1 MKYLLTLLLL
11 LCLPLLAQQ
20 PQEGQPTP
28 FQYQEPPKADPLQ
41 LIFDTGKRA
50 FSERL
55 YDASIRYFTEYLEKV
70 GNNLELFTQ
79 GADYLAQ
86 SWLLN
91 DNPQKALEVI
101 TTLEKKLSSPLSPSF
116 LYLKARALAKLSKWQ
131 EAYDTLAHV
140 ILSSQQSTLP
150 QDATLLCADCLME
163 QRKWEEMELFITRI
177 NAISESARGDFQLQ
191 YRLAEAQIALQKYQ
205 LAMDTISNVQ
215 PPQQNEK
222 EKLKYDIIKVRI
234 LSLLNQVDKAMEE
247 FANAKLATSATST
260 DTQQQMW
267 QMFLALA
274 DSLYTAKRY
283 DEAIPIYQRAI
294 GYAADDE
301 QKKHSMEYVI
311 RSYIAVKFN
320 KDELIKSLETFGQTF
335 PASQEEIEL
344 TELYAQSL
352 YNEKNYYEAIE
363 RFKKLCLLNPEQD
376 KLYAAYMNIGKCYR
390 FQGETNNSIE
400 AFEKAEPFGKDEEE
414 RANALFQAAD
424 MAADFFHK
432 SLQNSQ
438 EKEKIQPYATAAITI
453 FKRVATQYPK
463 TDNAPLALFKEA
475 NILYA
480 LDEFKKAAGE
490 YAIITSNYQTSD
502 KYEEALLLQGMCM
515 RRYAASPAE
524 KTAANH
530 FLAESATQMTPD
542 SPFID
547 WANLEAAQAA
557 EEAGNVKLAETML
570 MGVANNGTS
579 EKNKEALFSLAMLQF
594 NASDDED
601 ARKNTETFFEKYPTD
616 PLSDELCIMIGDSY
630 ANEGNWE
637 MAAKYYITPL
647 NTTPVRNP
655 IITPYARYESANA
668 AFHLERFNDA
678 LDHLTTLIATLDSQ
692 KQPLPTQY
700 DPNLL
705 ARASFLKG
713 DTHAKLLEYANA
725 ADAFSTCFREAQDSN
740 LKYSALGRRG
750 EMLLQIA
757 RKGPISEH
765 TDDFRNAEQCFRE
778 IIRQEGIFH
787 PLNIMARYFLAFTL
801 NCQDKTEEAIKEYE
815 DFYTSFGEKASH
827 DTPVDNYYFANAILE
842 LAELLEKDEKNPDR
856 LKKAQHYYAVLM
868 KANLPTSPTA
878 KERYIKLMN
887 TLK

>member
-1 MKYLLTLLLL
+1 MRYLLTILLL

-20 PQEGQPTP
+20 HLEGQPAP

-55 YDASIRYFTEYLEKV
+55 YDASTRYFTEYLEKV
-70 GNNLELFTQ
+70 GDNLELFTR

-101 TTLEKKLSSPLSPSF
+101 ATLEKKLSSPLSSSF

-131 EAYDTLAHV
+131 EAYDTLAPT
-140 ILSSQQSTLP
+140 ILSSQQSPLP
-150 QDATLLCADCLME
+150 PEATILCADCLME
-163 QRKWEEMELFITRI
+163 QRKWKEMELFITRI
-177 NAISESARGDFQLQ
+177 NLLDEAAKKDFQLQ

-205 LAMDTISNVQ
+205 LALDTVNAIQ
-215 PPQQNEK
+215 PSQQNER
-222 EKLKYDIIKVRI
+222 EKLKYDIIRI
-234 LSLLNQVDKAMEE
+234 RVLSLLNQIDKAMEE
-247 FANAKLATSATST
+247 FANAKLATSVAPAYTRP
-260 DTQQQMW
+260 QMW
-267 QMFLALA
+267 QMFVALA
-274 DSLYTAKRY
+274 DSLYSAKRY
-283 DEAIPIYQRAI
+283 EEALPIYQRAI
-294 GYAADDE
+294 GYATDDE

-311 RSYIAVKFN
+311 RSYIAVKYN
-320 KDELIKSLETFGQTF
+320 KDELIKALEVFGQTF
-335 PASQEEIEL
+335 PASKEEIEL
-344 TELYAQSL
+344 TELYAQFL
-352 YNEKNYYEAIE
+352 YSEKNYYEAIE

-376 KLYAAYMNIGKCYR
+376 RLYAAYMNIGKCYR
-390 FQGETNNSIE
+390 FQGDTNNSIE
-400 AFEKAEPFGKDEEE
+400 AFEKAEPFGNDETEHAE
-414 RANALFQAAD
+414 ALFQAAD
-424 MAADFFHK
+424 MAADYFHK

-438 EKEKIQPYATAAITI
+438 ETEKIQPYATTAITI
-453 FKRVATQYPK
+453 FKRVATLYPK
-463 TDNAPLALFKEA
+463 TNRAPLALFKEA

-480 LDEFKKAAGE
+480 LNEFKRAAGE
-490 YAIITSNYQTSD
+490 YAILTNNYQTSD

-515 RRYAASPAE
+515 RRYAASPDE

-530 FLAESATQMTPD
+530 FLAESATKMTQNIL
-542 SPFID
+542 FID

-557 EEAGNVKLAETML
+557 EEAGNTKLAETML

-594 NASDDED
+594 NASNDEE
-601 ARKNTETFFEKYPTD
+601 ARKNAEAFFEKYPAD
-616 PLSDELCIMIGDSY
+616 PLSDELCIMTGDSY
-630 ANEGNWE
+630 ANEGNWDL
-637 MAAKYYITPL
+637 AAKYYITPL

-655 IITPYARYESANA
+655 LITPYARYESANA
-668 AFHLERFNDA
+668 ALHLEKYNDA
-678 LDHLTTLIATLDSQ
+678 LDHVTTLITTITSQ
-692 KQPLPTQY
+692 NQPLPAQY

-705 ARASFLKG
+705 ARAFFLKG
-713 DTHAKLLEYANA
+713 ETHAKLLDFASA
-725 ADAFSTCFREAQDSN
+725 ADAFSNCFREAQDSN

-765 TDDFRNAEQCFRE
+765 ADYFKDAEQCFRE
-778 IIRQEGIFH
+778 IIHQEGLYH

-827 DTPVDNYYFANAILE
+827 NTPVDNYYFANAILE

-868 KANLPTSPTA
+868 RANLPTSPTA